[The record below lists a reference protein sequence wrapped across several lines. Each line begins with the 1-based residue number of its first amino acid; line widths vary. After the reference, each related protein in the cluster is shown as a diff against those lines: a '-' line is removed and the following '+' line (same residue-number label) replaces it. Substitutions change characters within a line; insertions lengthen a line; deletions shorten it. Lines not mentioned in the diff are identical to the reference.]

1 MHVHMKVIMSKW
13 VNICHRIQNSDG
25 EEKRK
30 KKGNKFKWLKTK
42 FLTVTNSS
50 QAVLKSKKRILIL
63 GVPHKNKGNIENTKC
78 STHKEVP
85 NRQIKVI
92 NIYTII

>member
-1 MHVHMKVIMSKW
+1 MSKW
-13 VNICHRIQNSDG
+13 VNKGHRIQNSNG

-42 FLTVTNSS
+42 FLNVTSSS
-50 QAVLKSKKRILIL
+50 QAVLKSKKRTLIL
-63 GVPHKNKGNIENTKC
+63 GVPHKNKGNRENAKC
-78 STHKEVP
+78 STHKAVH